1 MDVIIPDDL
10 FPYFEIYGTR
20 KNYAPGEMIR
30 PEAQNNE
37 RLYLVESGRVRVYCS
52 NASGREL
59 TLRIMGKGRLI
70 GEDVFVE
77 FTGAKTAVS
86 AVNEV
91 TVVSCSVEELFP
103 YIVESEALLR
113 AILRHL
119 TGTNI
124 SLTRHLKRIAIYDS
138 RQKMASYL
146 YEETREDSPS
156 RNIVD
161 HVLPYSH
168 DQLSVCLGLNRVTVS
183 RILDEFRE
191 KGYIS
196 TAYRKIQVCDF
207 EGLRR
212 EFEDSDE
219 M

>member
-10 FPYFEIYGTR
+10 FPYFEICGTR

-30 PEAQNNE
+30 LETQENE
-37 RLYLVESGRVRVYCS
+37 HLYLVEAGRVRVYCS

-77 FTGAKTAVS
+77 VGGTKTAVS

-91 TVVSCSVEELFP
+91 TVVSCSVKQLFP
-103 YIVESEALLR
+103 YIVESEDLLR

-138 RQKMASYL
+138 RQKVASYL
-146 YEETREDSPS
+146 YEETKEDSPP
-156 RNIVD
+156 RNIVN

-168 DQLSVCLGLNRVTVS
+168 DQLAVCLGLNRVTVS
-183 RILDEFRE
+183 RILEEFRK

-196 TAYRKIQVCDF
+196 TSYRKIQVCDF
-207 EGLRR
+207 EGLRK
-212 EFEDSDE
+212 EFEDPDE
-219 M
+219 V

>member
-1 MDVIIPDDL
+1 MNAFIWWNPAASESIAPTLPEGSSL
-10 FPYFEIYGTR
+10 FG
-20 KNYAPGEMIR
+20 
-30 PEAQNNE
+30 
-37 RLYLVESGRVRVYCS
+37 SC
-52 NASGREL
+52 
-59 TLRIMGKGRLI
+59 KGRLI

-138 RQKMASYL
+138 RQKVASYL

-168 DQLSVCLGLNRVTVS
+168 DQLSVCLGLNRADRQPGYSTNFGKRDIFPQHTERFRSATS
-183 RILDEFRE
+183 RGCAEN
-191 KGYIS
+191 
-196 TAYRKIQVCDF
+196 
-207 EGLRR
+207 LRIPTR
-212 EFEDSDE
+212 CERVVFPADRRGKTEHF
-219 M
+219 

>member
-77 FTGAKTAVS
+77 FTGAK
-86 AVNEV
+86 NRCIRCQRGYGGQLFGRR
-91 TVVSCSVEELFP
+91 TVPVYRRVGSSS
-103 YIVESEALLR
+103 ESDSTSSHGHEYLADASSQKNCDLR
-113 AILRHL
+113 
-119 TGTNI
+119 
-124 SLTRHLKRIAIYDS
+124 
-138 RQKMASYL
+138 Q
-146 YEETREDSPS
+146 PS
-156 RNIVD
+156 ESGQ
-161 HVLPYSH
+161 LP
-168 DQLSVCLGLNRVTVS
+168 L
-183 RILDEFRE
+183 
-191 KGYIS
+191 
-196 TAYRKIQVCDF
+196 
-207 EGLRR
+207 
-212 EFEDSDE
+212 
-219 M
+219 

>member
-10 FPYFEIYGTR
+10 FPYFEICGTR

-138 RQKMASYL
+138 RQKVASYL

-156 RNIVD
+156 RK
-161 HVLPYSH
+161 YSGSCSSLFSRSALR
-168 DQLSVCLGLNRVTVS
+168 LSGAEPGDRQPDTR
-183 RILDEFRE
+183 RISG
-191 KGYIS
+191 KGIYFHSIPKDS
-196 TAYRKIQVCDF
+196 
-207 EGLRR
+207 GLRLR
-212 EFEDSDE
+212 GAAQRI
-219 M
+219 